1 MKLDDVIEVYCTDS
15 DDSADGTIVG
25 IRKDAIRVL
34 LNGVPLWF
42 NKTNT
47 GVYVGNAHG
56 MEFVIK
62 TGVINDY
69 NRTWKN
75 VS

>member
-1 MKLDDVIEVYCTDS
+1 MKLDDVVEVYCTDHES
-15 DDSADGTIVG
+15 TADGTIVG
-25 IRKDAIRVL
+25 INKDSIRVL

-42 NKTNT
+42 SRTKT

-62 TGVINDY
+62 TGVVFKQFNKREI
-69 NRTWKN
+69 
-75 VS
+75 

>member
-1 MKLDDVIEVYCTDS
+1 MKLDDVVEVYCTDHES
-15 DDSADGTIVG
+15 TADGTIVG
-25 IRKDAIRVL
+25 INKDSIRVL

-42 NKTNT
+42 SRAKT

-62 TGVINDY
+62 TGVVFKQFNKREI
-69 NRTWKN
+69 
-75 VS
+75 

>member
-1 MKLDDVIEVYCTDS
+1 MKLDDVVEVYCTDHES
-15 DDSADGTIVG
+15 TADGTIVG
-25 IRKDAIRVL
+25 INKDSIRVL

-42 NKTNT
+42 SRTNT

-62 TGVINDY
+62 TGVVFKQFNKREI
-69 NRTWKN
+69 
-75 VS
+75 